1 MSWLEQLEN
10 ELGARGVSGH
20 RRERILA
27 ELRDHIACEPGCE
40 ERLGDPIQL
49 AVSFADEIGA
59 AEARR
64 SAFGAVAALAVA
76 AVALIVSQLA
86 IGAAGGPPG
95 FEHGHSLALFVPA
108 ALGMLLAPQ
117 IALVA
122 GALAAVRAL
131 RRRRAGALPAAEL
144 ALIRRRARVALL
156 AGLATVLGLE
166 LYVVDFS
173 SVLAAWWLM
182 LVGGAA
188 AVAALALL
196 AAMAA
201 VSHAGEI
208 VSELDGPSGDVFDDV
223 PLPGSR
229 WLRRRPWCLGVLA
242 ASGVTAVMTVFTWHA
257 ERSLLEGLERGVLE
271 GIAAAVGF
279 ALLGRAVGTQPAPRQ
294 KPVAGRSRDTSRR

>member
-1 MSWLEQLEN
+1 MIWLEQLEH
-10 ELGARGVSGH
+10 ELGARGIKGR
-20 RRERILA
+20 RRERILV

-40 ERLGDPIQL
+40 ARLGDPVAL
-49 AVSFADEIGA
+49 AVSFADELGA

-64 SAFGAVAALAVA
+64 SAFGAVAALVVA

-117 IALVA
+117 VALVA
-122 GALAAVRAL
+122 GTLAVVRAL
-131 RRRRAGALPAAEL
+131 RRRRAGVLPAAEL
-144 ALIRRRARVALL
+144 ELIRRRTRVALL
-156 AGLATVLGLE
+156 AGLATILGLE

-173 SVLAAWWLM
+173 SVLAAWWLA

-188 AVAALALL
+188 ALAALALL
-196 AAMAA
+196 AAMRGL
-201 VSHAGEI
+201 SQAGEI
-208 VSELDGPSGDVFDDV
+208 VSEVDGPSGDIFDDV

-229 WLRRRPWCLGVLA
+229 WLRRRPWYLGALA
-242 ASGVTAVMTVFTWHA
+242 AIGVTAVMTLFVWHA
-257 ERSLLEGLERGVLE
+257 ERSLVEGLERGVLE

-279 ALLGRAVGTQPAPRQ
+279 ALLGRAVGTRPVRQQAPS
-294 KPVAGRSRDTSRR
+294 AGRRPETPRR